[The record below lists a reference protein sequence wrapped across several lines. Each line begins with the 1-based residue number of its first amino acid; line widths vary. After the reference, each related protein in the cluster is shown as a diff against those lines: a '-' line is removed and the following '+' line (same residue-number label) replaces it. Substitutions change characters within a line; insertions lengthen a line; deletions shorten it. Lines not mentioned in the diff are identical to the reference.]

1 MSDGP
6 VGGNAAL
13 GKGNSR
19 RVSGTGT
26 ASLAPLAKYKLVFLG
41 DQSVG
46 KTSIITRFMY
56 DNFDRHYQA
65 TIGIDFLSKTMYLE
79 DRTVR
84 LQLWDTAGQER
95 FRSLIP
101 SYIRDSSVAVVVYDV
116 TNRASFLN
124 TAKWVEDV
132 RAERGNDVVI
142 CLVGN
147 KTDLGNDKRQISTE
161 EGEERA
167 KKDGLLFMECSAK
180 AGYNIKSLFRKL
192 ATSLPGSVD
201 SANAGANG
209 AGVAGAAVAQGGSN
223 LIDIKLS
230 RTPENLDNANSCG
243 C

>member
-1 MSDGP
+1 MAS
-6 VGGNAAL
+6 VENF
-13 GKGNSR
+13 SR
-19 RVSGTGT
+19 SSNEYDYLFKVLLIGDSG
-26 ASLAPLAKYKLVFLG
+26 
-41 DQSVG
+41 VG
-46 KTSIITRFMY
+46 KTSLLTRFA
-56 DNFDRHYQA
+56 DDAFTSCHLA
-65 TIGIDFLSKTMYLE
+65 TIGVDFKIRTIDLNGKT
-79 DRTVR
+79 VK